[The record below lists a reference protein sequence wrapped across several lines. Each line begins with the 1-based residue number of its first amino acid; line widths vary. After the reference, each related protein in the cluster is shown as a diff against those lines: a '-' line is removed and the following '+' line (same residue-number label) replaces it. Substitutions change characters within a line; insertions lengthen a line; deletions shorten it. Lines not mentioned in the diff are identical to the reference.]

1 MLQVFSLIESAG
13 FGNDLSNKSEEMM
26 EFLAYVKKMSEM
38 ISDNNIEEFSQ
49 EKGIWHAGELKYFD
63 QSMQN

>member
-1 MLQVFSLIESAG
+1 MIESAG

-38 ISDNNIEEFSQ
+38 ISDNNIEELSQ